1 MPVKGK
7 RTCESEFPQISE
19 SAPLRLMLTHF
30 ESPFRLVTEFL
41 SGERQELI
49 HQSCSPPCQGGKLFT
64 AARLKRDEY
73 VSRRRF
79 NPAENW

>member
-7 RTCESEFPQISE
+7 RTCESESPQISE
-19 SAPLRLMLTHF
+19 SAPLRLMLTHL

-49 HQSCSPPCQGGKLFT
+49 HQSCPPLPLGKGGNYL
-64 AARLKRDEY
+64 
-73 VSRRRF
+73 
-79 NPAENW
+79 